1 MIGLYRDDGLAA
13 VRSISARN
21 PDRLHKDITAVFKSL
36 GLRLRVT
43 IQGNLTAV
51 DFLDVTFH
59 LPTGRFSAYR
69 KPNDTPSTC
78 TVTLAT
84 SRSAIPQ
91 CRICSR
97 LFGVTTTKSRKRIAM
112 TSSRQRSS
120 HATVA
125 ASQNAPCTGSASI
138 AALFNAP
145 M

>member
-13 VRSISARN
+13 VRSISARD

-78 TVTLAT
+78 TVTLAG
-84 SRSAIPQ
+84 RGQIMQLPQ
-91 CRICSR
+91 QARMPR
-97 LFGVTTTKSRKRIAM
+97 ARAVPR
-112 TSSRQRSS
+112 
-120 HATVA
+120 
-125 ASQNAPCTGSASI
+125 
-138 AALFNAP
+138 
-145 M
+145 